1 MPDTGPELPLLT
13 PEAIAWL
20 LRLTS
25 GQATV
30 EDADAFKR
38 WHGQSPD
45 HAAAWSN
52 AVRLWRA
59 LWKNAGFQSSLIS
72 AQNGTSGCQP
82 RSHSERQTSARA
94 CWPSRLTPSRAAAV
108 KDGAS
113 SAPPKACP

>member
-13 PEAIAWL
+13 REAIAWL

-45 HAAAWSN
+45 HAAAWSK

-59 LWKNAGFQSSLIS
+59 LGPALREWLEERRLSEQPDQRTEWHQWLS
-72 AQNGTSGCQP
+72 ATESF
-82 RSHSERQTSARA
+82 
-94 CWPSRLTPSRAAAV
+94 
-108 KDGAS
+108 
-113 SAPPKACP
+113 